1 MDLMSIRR
9 RVMLASRKK
18 EEGLPDAYQEVE
30 YIESTGT
37 QYIDTG
43 LVLTSGVEFSLEYQ
57 YTENASSGYNFVFGD
72 NLRDG
77 NNPNYGSIG
86 FGVYVNN
93 SFYAWTN
100 GKSLINGGSGT
111 EGGMSGLGTNINSG
125 KCKARGYFQDNL
137 LYVKMITENKIANRQ
152 NAVEGGYEYTAW
164 SSNTYTPTYE
174 HSLLIFATRRRTTEI
189 YYAKP
194 IKMYALNM
202 STNGNRIIDLVPCY
216 RKSDGEIGMYDL
228 ARKRFYTNYG
238 TGVFL
243 KGNDVA

>member
-1 MDLMSIRR
+1 MDMMEIRR
-9 RVMLASRKK
+9 RVLIGSRKK
-18 EEGLPDAYQEVE
+18 KEGLPDAYQKVE

-57 YTENASSGYNFVFGD
+57 YTEDASSGYHFVFGD

-77 NNPNYGSIG
+77 NNPSYGSIG
-86 FGVYVNN
+86 FGVYGNQ

-100 GKSLINGGSGT
+100 GKLLYNGGSGAN
-111 EGGMSGLGTNINSG
+111 GGINGLGTNISAG
-125 KCKARGYFQDNL
+125 KCKARGYFQDDL
-137 LYVKMITENKIANRQ
+137 LHVTMITENKIATRQ

-164 SSNTYTPTYE
+164 SNNTYTPTFE

-194 IKMYALNM
+194 MKLYALNM
-202 STNGNRIIDLVPCY
+202 STNDNRIIDLVPCY
-216 RKSDGEIGMYDL
+216 RKSDDEIGMYDL
-228 ARKRFYTNYG
+228 ARKRFYTNAG
-238 TGVFL
+238 TDTFL
-243 KGNDVA
+243 KGADV